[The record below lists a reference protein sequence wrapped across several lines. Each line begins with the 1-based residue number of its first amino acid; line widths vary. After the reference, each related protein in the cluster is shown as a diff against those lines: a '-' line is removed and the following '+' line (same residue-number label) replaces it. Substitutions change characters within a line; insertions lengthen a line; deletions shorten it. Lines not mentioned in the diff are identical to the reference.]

1 MATVKTFLKGGFRH
15 FQCNDEESCLRLSF
29 LIKDA
34 GYGFK
39 MSSNWVKKHTEF
51 KILAAEK
58 DPMKDSKVIKGAK
71 ALRIN
76 LEEAKAK
83 RASASETLRNLE
95 RRIARLERFNR

>member
-1 MATVKTFLKGGFRH
+1 MATVKTFIKDGFRH
-15 FQCNDEESCLRLSF
+15 FQCDDEESCLRLSF

-51 KILAAEK
+51 KILSVEK
-58 DPMKDSKVIKGAK
+58 DPMKDPKVIKGARSLK
-71 ALRIN
+71 IN
-76 LEEAKAK
+76 LEEAKGK
-83 RASASETLRNLE
+83 RASASETLRNLD

>member
-1 MATVKTFLKGGFRH
+1 MATVKTFIKDRFRH
-15 FQCNDEESCLRLSF
+15 FQCDDEESCLRLSF

-51 KILAAEK
+51 KILAVEK
-58 DPMKDSKVIKGAK
+58 DPMEDHKVIKGARS
-71 ALRIN
+71 LRIN
-76 LEEAKAK
+76 LQEAKGK
-83 RASASETLRNLE
+83 RASASEIINNLE